1 MLPNGNLLTPP
12 WALKLALM
20 VIVIYLHRLVASKN
34 DFQITKDARQRGNSE
49 RFSSQSIST
58 SLTWRLHLSLSPL
71 QRPILSIHELH
82 HSFIPAREAARRW
95 QRLAYITSKIEKL
108 PSIIT
113 VGLVLQGRA
122 STRAWIAF
130 CSLPAH
136 FLAPRG
142 AAMAWCYAPP
152 VRILCYGS
160 VSLRDT
166 GARVHSRPT
175 KRACTK
181 GRERFSTLVFAI
193 YFQFLGRCIFATWH
207 FCHLPLG
214 SYNNISAF
222 IQVTEIY
229 QRKLLETYLL

>member
-1 MLPNGNLLTPP
+1 
-12 WALKLALM
+12 M

-95 QRLAYITSKIEKL
+95 QRFAYITSKIEKL

-122 STRAWIAF
+122 SARA
-130 CSLPAH
+130 
-136 FLAPRG
+136 
-142 AAMAWCYAPP
+142 
-152 VRILCYGS
+152 
-160 VSLRDT
+160 
-166 GARVHSRPT
+166 
-175 KRACTK
+175 
-181 GRERFSTLVFAI
+181 
-193 YFQFLGRCIFATWH
+193 
-207 FCHLPLG
+207 
-214 SYNNISAF
+214 
-222 IQVTEIY
+222 
-229 QRKLLETYLL
+229 